1 MVLYVPG
8 ISGNPRLYTSLYIM
22 KTRTIYY
29 VILPTTQVSS
39 SNEHLT
45 INVHIYM
52 YMFIGTYICKSN
64 QRAFN
69 LHISKWIYPM
79 QILKE

>member
-52 YMFIGTYICKSN
+52 YMYS
-64 QRAFN
+64 
-69 LHISKWIYPM
+69 
-79 QILKE
+79 

>member
-45 INVHIYM
+45 INVHINMYM
-52 YMFIGTYICKSN
+52 YIGTYISDAN
-64 QRAFN
+64 QSAFN
-69 LHISKWIYPM
+69 LHIS
-79 QILKE
+79 